1 MTNLEK
7 MQELRLEIKRLDGI
21 FSELNGVES
30 VKGNSKKNDKD
41 MIDLIIYQTS
51 LVEKEMN
58 LLMEKAK
65 LDVEIGEHNTEI
77 NVDKEGVSKLKE
89 IYGDLLKRLKTR
101 TSKESVKSIF
111 EEDEDEE
118 NTIVTE
124 MYNKRKKDASDIQ
137 EFLIKNGLEK

>member
-30 VKGNSKKNDKD
+30 VNGNSKKNDKD
-41 MIDLIIYQTS
+41 MIDLIANQTT

-65 LDVEIGEHNTEI
+65 LDVEIGEHNTEV
-77 NVDKEGVSKLKE
+77 NKEKEGINKLKE

-101 TSKESVKSIF
+101 TSKENAKSIF
-111 EEDEDEE
+111 EDDEEEE

-124 MYNKRKKDASDIQ
+124 MYNKRKDANDIQ